1 VRHLEKETAQTS
13 LCLMRRGPSSRDPGR
28 HAEFVL
34 HTILGVGLSSRLFQR
49 IREDQGLAYTVYSF
63 MELLEDT
70 GLFGVFLGVDPANTS
85 KALELVC
92 REFRRV
98 REQGVR
104 KWELESAKAQI
115 LTSLFLS
122 YESMFDRISRLA
134 NNEMYYRR
142 QVPVHQVVDAVLRV
156 GLEDVRAAAHRLLE
170 ARKYSVV
177 TLGPA
182 GGRRPDLRDIAF

>member
-1 VRHLEKETAQTS
+1 
-13 LCLMRRGPSSRDPGR
+13 
-28 HAEFVL
+28 
-34 HTILGVGLSSRLFQR
+34 LFQR
-49 IREDQGLAYTVYSF
+49 IREDAGLAYTVYSF
-63 MELLEDT
+63 MELMEDT
-70 GLFGVFLGVDPANTS
+70 GLFGVFLGVDPANTE
-85 KALELVC
+85 KAFGLTC

-98 REQGVR
+98 REQGVK

-142 QVPVHQVVDAVLRV
+142 QVPVRKVVDAVLKV
-156 GLEDVRAAAHRLLE
+156 DLDDVRAAAQRLLDP
-170 ARKYSVV
+170 RRYSLV

-182 GGRRPDLRDIAF
+182 GSARPGLSTIDF